1 MDTLTTVQHWPV
13 RPFMGLDY
21 YRASD
26 AALFR
31 ERDEDV
37 RRCVRAFLSFEV
49 KILVLQGSSGAGKS
63 SFLRAGLIPKLREI
77 DDAQCVFLSENDCV
91 IRCTSD
97 PVPAIATALKHALAA
112 NLFVTGSNDSD
123 GVPTEQIFI
132 DPAVKDKALALLDS
146 SWNKSR
152 HALAFALV
160 EAFELVC
167 GELPGKFCLILDQA
181 EEVLTRLPGDRSFDE
196 NSGAFFDFIEEV
208 YIRNI
213 AIRIIIAMR
222 TEYYGRFQEEMRID
236 DERLSK
242 RPRSGGLES
251 CVLYP
256 IRDRNALI
264 RTVRAA
270 EEAKDEAGRA
280 VYNLKFA
287 PGVLEKI
294 ISDLLEL
301 RQHGSV
307 TPILQVICASLYDG
321 LTDSNRDITI
331 DDYDNLGR
339 IDGILSTYVDRGIK
353 RAARLTG
360 AKSESWYRLLCS
372 LVSRQGGGTVVSFM
386 ESRDTLI
393 ERAHECG
400 IDKKVNVALGR
411 LSSGKKP
418 LLRAEPPV
426 SPSHFSLK
434 HDILAL
440 PLVKWQFSWESANA
454 VRDEEKHRR
463 HRYLLAIGLMLPLLF
478 GATYVLYDKNQAL
491 LETQGEIIR
500 SRNSLAAAAPRSDF
514 KQSLFW
520 LMANLYVTDR
530 PRVFG
535 QSETRLRASETV
547 AVLRSTLARV
557 PVFSGKFLA
566 VGIDREGRRIA
577 ALDTSG
583 TKLRVF
589 DVPTSSDYIT
599 FAGESRTRQFDL
611 RLISNDPKSIPAVG
625 FVDELGPVA
634 FVGGRLYFWSPDGTS
649 HAIELRLRIPK
660 WFSTATFTKIEFAR
674 GMVFVQGV
682 KISAEKPT
690 EVHILSLKAAD
701 ITETQS
707 MSASAPERVI
717 FYDRTAV
724 GPIFSQSSH
733 EPQYFAYLV
742 ERTARIEAPQPQSAD
757 PFDASTNTE
766 RRQFLPSNR
775 LYVGRL
781 SDNELF
787 HIDFEIIEKSAHGAL
802 QPAAF
807 TFVDGANSM
816 LFLDA
821 EGSLHHVSLDSFDS
835 STVASTGISLP
846 APNNPRQRTGLYR
859 DVAPLKIL
867 PSAFPWFPP
876 PFAASMSDSSL
887 KFSWTTGA
895 GVWLFSSNGPA
906 FTEAHTLS
914 GFTGPLI
921 NGDANP
927 LSLKFFQNGNFLLL
941 QQQRRSQSGIYARI
955 WDIRSSRNDW
965 LLNQAKEKSLRHLAC
980 AIIESDDDENLSLD
994 ADSMLNVQ
1002 DLKKASPCPSS

>member
-1 MDTLTTVQHWPV
+1 MDTLTRVQDWPV

-37 RRCVRAFLSFEV
+37 RRCMTAFLSFEV

-63 SFLRAGLIPKLREI
+63 SFLRAGLIPNLRRI
-77 DDAQCVFLSENDCV
+77 DDPKCVFLSDNECV

-97 PVPAIATALKHALAA
+97 PVPAIATALVNALEVAS
-112 NLFVTGSNDSD
+112 FVTGSNDSD
-123 GVPTEQIFI
+123 SLPIEHVLV
-132 DPAVKDKALALLDS
+132 DPAVKAEALILVKG

-152 HALAFALV
+152 HALAFAMV
-160 EAFELVC
+160 EALELIC
-167 GELPGKFCLILDQA
+167 GELPGKLCLILDQA

-213 AIRIIIAMR
+213 AVRIIIAMR

-256 IRDRNALI
+256 IRDRDALI

-270 EEAKDEAGRA
+270 EEAKNEAGES
-280 VYNLKFA
+280 VYKMTFA
-287 PGVLEKI
+287 PGVLDKI

-321 LTDSNRDITI
+321 LTDSKREITI
-331 DDYDNLGR
+331 NDYDNLGR
-339 IDGILSTYVDRGIK
+339 IDGILSSYVDRGIK
-353 RAARLTG
+353 RAARVTG
-360 AKSESWYRLLCS
+360 TKTDKWYKLLCS

-393 ERAHECG
+393 ERARKCG
-400 IDKKVNVALGR
+400 IEKKVNVALGR

-426 SPSHFSLK
+426 NPSHFSLK

-454 VRDEEKHRR
+454 VREEEKHRR
-463 HRYLLAIGLMLPLLF
+463 NKYLLAIGIMLPLLF
-478 GATYVLYDKNQAL
+478 ASAYVLYDKNQAL
-491 LETQGEIIR
+491 LETEGEIIR
-500 SRNSLAAAAPRSDF
+500 SRNTLAAAAPRSDF

-535 QSETRLRASETV
+535 QNETRLRASETV
-547 AVLRSTLARV
+547 ETLRSTLARV

-566 VGIDREGRRIA
+566 LGIDREGRRIA

-583 TKLRVF
+583 TKLQVF
-589 DVPTSSDYIT
+589 DVPTSRDYTT
-599 FAGESRTRQFDL
+599 FYVRSRTRQFDL
-611 RLISNDPKSIPAVG
+611 RLGSSDPKTIPAVG
-625 FVDELGPVA
+625 FVDDLGPVA
-634 FVGGRLYFWSPDGTS
+634 YVGGRLHFWPAKGMSRVID
-649 HAIELRLRIPK
+649 LRLRIPK
-660 WFSTATFTKIEFAR
+660 WFATATFSKVEILR
-674 GMVFVQGV
+674 GMVFVEGF

-690 EVHILSLKAAD
+690 EVHIVSLDATDIIESQNTAGLS
-701 ITETQS
+701 S
-707 MSASAPERVI
+707 ERII
-717 FYDRTAV
+717 FYDRTAI
-724 GPIFSQSSH
+724 GPIFSQSSR
-733 EPQYFAYLV
+733 EPEYFSYLV
-742 ERTARIEAPQPQSAD
+742 ELATRMEAPRQQFGD
-757 PFDASTNTE
+757 PFGTPTEPE
-766 RRQFLPSNR
+766 RRRIFPSTR

-781 SDNELF
+781 TDREPS
-787 HIDFEIIEKSAHGAL
+787 HIDFAITGKSADGL
-802 QPAAF
+802 LRPAAF
-807 TFVDGANSM
+807 TFVAGANSM
-816 LFLDA
+816 LFLDG
-821 EGSLHHVSLDSFDS
+821 EGSLHHISFDS
-835 STVASTGISLP
+835 SDPPTVASSEISLP
-846 APNNPRQRTGLYR
+846 APSNPRQRTGLYR
-859 DVAPLKIL
+859 DVSPLKII

-876 PFAASMSDSSL
+876 PFAASISDSGL
-887 KFSWTTGA
+887 KFSWTTA
-895 GVWLFSSNGPA
+895 SGVWVFSSDGPE
-906 FTEAHTLS
+906 FTKAHPLFDS
-914 GFTGPLI
+914 EGPLI

-927 LSLKFFQNGNFLLL
+927 LSLKFFKNGDFLLL
-941 QQQRRSQSGIYARI
+941 QQQRRSQNGIYARI
-955 WDIRSSRNDW
+955 WDLRSARHQW
-965 LLNQAKEKSLRHLAC
+965 LLHEANEKSLRQLAC
-980 AIIESDDDENLSLD
+980 SIIKSDDDENLLSD
-994 ADSMLNVQ
+994 ADVMLNVQ
-1002 DLKKASPCPSS
+1002 DLKKANPCPSS